1 MTNEIN
7 LYPLYFAIFI
17 CIIFLVFIISTENK
31 QIIYLCK
38 KNILFSFVYLVIG
51 IHYVLNYNHSILDW
65 LVGLFIYFI
74 FIYAFLINIISII
87 TRSYSLNICM
97 TLLENEN
104 NLTFNQLKES
114 YCNFKSVKSILE
126 NRLDLMISN
135 NLIKMN
141 NDKYIIT
148 KKGLM
153 LMYIFRFIRKSLNL
167 QQTLI

>member
-17 CIIFLVFIISTENK
+17 CIIFLIFIISTENK

-51 IHYVLNYNHSILDW
+51 IHYVLNYDHSILDW

-97 TLLENEN
+97 TLLETLHSIEHLGRIWKIIRFW
-104 NLTFNQLKES
+104 NL
-114 YCNFKSVKSILE
+114 SIITILSPVDNSPKILIDRKFWLAE
-126 NRLDLMISN
+126 
-135 NLIKMN
+135 NLI
-141 NDKYIIT
+141 
-148 KKGLM
+148 
-153 LMYIFRFIRKSLNL
+153 S
-167 QQTLI
+167 